1 MRYLMIVTSLWFLSA
16 WAQEPRMVDIND
28 PTHIVRQG
36 KIFTVRM
43 VPGTKTTSFFVA
55 GNKAADFKLEKL
67 NVKATAYGPGSQQRQ
82 LDLVRRDRYY
92 ETTTLFPDA
101 ERVQFEIEEPPL
113 AKPQRPGSKES
124 LEFQLKSNP

>member
-1 MRYLMIVTSLWFLSA
+1 MRYVVIATCLWFFSA
-16 WAQEPRMVDIND
+16 WAQEPQMIDIND

-43 VPGTKTTSFFVA
+43 VPGAKTTSFYVA
-55 GNKAADFKLEKL
+55 GNKAADLKLEKL
-67 NVKATAYGPGSQQRQ
+67 NVKATAYGPGAQQRQ

-101 ERVQFEIEEPPL
+101 ERVQFEIEQPPL
-113 AKPQRPGSKES
+113 AKPARPSSKES
-124 LEFQLKSNP
+124 LDFQLKSNP